1 MIYAIKVGYCAPI
14 SVAIRNS
21 LSLGAFQS
29 GLRRRAIKAMLLLC
43 LITVA
48 ASAQTATT
56 TTIQSSVEAATLGHA
71 VQFTATVSPASAT
84 GKVTFFDGVNILGI
98 EPLSAG
104 KDVYKRQ
111 RPRLPCLLRYPWAP
125 AR

>member
-71 VQFTATVSPASAT
+71 VQF
-84 GKVTFFDGVNILGI
+84 
-98 EPLSAG
+98 LS
-104 KDVYKRQ
+104 
-111 RPRLPCLLRYPWAP
+111 LIHI
-125 AR
+125 